1 MPYNHTHHT
10 GGSNVYGIVVIGLY
24 VVAASFAA
32 WTAWRGT
39 DRVAGAGAYLATLAV
54 LAHLGWLSTTIR
66 AEAGYA
72 LDIAD
77 SLSMFGLVVGAIG
90 ALLAF
95 RLHFRAP
102 AAILLAT
109 AAALAL
115 GTGSLSTIR
124 EATDPGWP
132 LAAHITLSAVAFGLL
147 ATAALLALVLAA
159 QEAALRSRRPA
170 KWLAALPP
178 MESMEHAVF
187 TLLTLGFISLS
198 ATLLIGALF
207 VTDLF
212 GQRLV
217 HKVVLALVA
226 WAIFGVLLLG
236 RYRFGWRGRKARR
249 LVLSGFVVLV
259 MSYFV
264 TKFVLEVLLDRHW
277 G

>member
-1 MPYNHTHHT
+1 M
-10 GGSNVYGIVVIGLY
+10 YGIVVIGLY
-24 VVAASFAA
+24 LVAASFAA
-32 WTAWRGT
+32 WIAWRGP
-39 DRVAGAGAYLATLAV
+39 DRAAGFGAWLAALAV

-66 AEAGYA
+66 AETGYA
-72 LDIAD
+72 MDIAD
-77 SLSMFGLVVGAIG
+77 SLSMFGVVVGAIG

-95 RLHFRAP
+95 RAHFRAP
-102 AAILLAT
+102 AAILLGT

-115 GTGSLSTIR
+115 GTGSLSTVR
-124 EATDPGWP
+124 ETTDPGWP
-132 LAAHITLSAVAFGLL
+132 LAAHITLSALAFGLL

-159 QEAALRSRRPA
+159 QEASLRSRRPA

-187 TLLTLGFISLS
+187 TLLALGFVALS
-198 ATLLIGALF
+198 TTLVIGALF

-217 HKVVLALVA
+217 HKVVLALIA

-236 RYRFGWRGRKARR
+236 RHRFGWRGRKARR
-249 LVLSGFVVLV
+249 LVLSGFVVLA
-259 MSYFV
+259 MSYFL
-264 TKFVLEVLLDRHW
+264 TKFILEVLLNRHW

>member
-1 MPYNHTHHT
+1 M
-10 GGSNVYGIVVIGLY
+10 YGIVVIGLY

-32 WTAWRGT
+32 WTAWRRT

-102 AAILLAT
+102 SAILLAT

-124 EATDPGWP
+124 EVTDPGWP
-132 LAAHITLSAVAFGLL
+132 LAAHITLSALAFGLL

-159 QEAALRSRRPA
+159 QEAALRSRQPA

-226 WAIFGVLLLG
+226 WAIFGALLLG

>member
-1 MPYNHTHHT
+1 M
-10 GGSNVYGIVVIGLY
+10 YGIVVIGLY

-32 WTAWRGT
+32 WTAWRRT

-54 LAHLGWLSTTIR
+54 LAHLGWLATTIR
-66 AEAGYA
+66 TGAGYA

-132 LAAHITLSAVAFGLL
+132 LAAHITLSALAFGLL

>member
-1 MPYNHTHHT
+1 M
-10 GGSNVYGIVVIGLY
+10 YGIVVIGLY

-198 ATLLIGALF
+198 STLLIGALF
-207 VTDLF
+207 VTDPF

-217 HKVVLALVA
+217 HKVVPALVA

>member
-1 MPYNHTHHT
+1 M
-10 GGSNVYGIVVIGLY
+10 YGIVVIGLY

-32 WTAWRGT
+32 WTAWRRT

-102 AAILLAT
+102 SAILLAT

-132 LAAHITLSAVAFGLL
+132 LAAHITLSALAFGLL

-159 QEAALRSRRPA
+159 QEAALRSRQPA

-226 WAIFGVLLLG
+226 WAIFGALLLG

>member
-1 MPYNHTHHT
+1 M
-10 GGSNVYGIVVIGLY
+10 YGIVVIGLY
-24 VVAASFAA
+24 MVAASFAA
-32 WTAWRGT
+32 WTAWRRT

-102 AAILLAT
+102 SAILLAT

-132 LAAHITLSAVAFGLL
+132 LAAHITLSALAFGLL

-159 QEAALRSRRPA
+159 QEAALRSRQPA

-226 WAIFGVLLLG
+226 WAIFGALLLG

>member
-1 MPYNHTHHT
+1 M
-10 GGSNVYGIVVIGLY
+10 
-24 VVAASFAA
+24 VAASFAA
-32 WTAWRGT
+32 WTAWRRT

-102 AAILLAT
+102 SAILLAT

-132 LAAHITLSAVAFGLL
+132 LAAHITLSALAFGLL
-147 ATAALLALVLAA
+147 ATAALLAIVLAA

-217 HKVVLALVA
+217 HKVVLVLALVA

>member
-1 MPYNHTHHT
+1 M
-10 GGSNVYGIVVIGLY
+10 YGIVVIGLY
-24 VVAASFAA
+24 LAAASVAA
-32 WTAWRGT
+32 WIAWRGP
-39 DRVAGAGAYLATLAV
+39 DRVAGVGAYLAATAA

-66 AEAGYA
+66 AEAGFA

-77 SLSMFGLVVGAIG
+77 SLSLFGLVVGAIG

-95 RLHFRAP
+95 RPHFRAP

-109 AAALAL
+109 AGALAL
-115 GTGSLSTIR
+115 GTGSLSTVR
-124 EATDPGWP
+124 ETTDPGWP
-132 LAAHITLSAVAFGLL
+132 LAAHITLSALAFGLL

-159 QEAALRSRRPA
+159 QEAGLRSRRPA

-178 MESMEHAVF
+178 IESMEHAVF
-187 TLLTLGFISLS
+187 TLLTLGFVALS
-198 ATLLIGALF
+198 STLLIGALF

-259 MSYFV
+259 MSYFL
-264 TKFVLEVLLDRHW
+264 TKFILEVLLNRHW

>member
-1 MPYNHTHHT
+1 
-10 GGSNVYGIVVIGLY
+10 VYGFIVIGLY
-24 VVAASFAA
+24 FVAAVLVA
-32 WTAWRGT
+32 WGAWRARDGAAAA
-39 DRVAGAGAYLATLAV
+39 RGAGPWLAALAV
-54 LAHLGWLSTTIR
+54 LAHVGWLSTTIR

-77 SLSMFGLVVGAIG
+77 SLSLFGLVVGAIG

-95 RLHFRAP
+95 RPGFRAP

-109 AAALAL
+109 AAALSL
-115 GTGSLSTIR
+115 GTGSVSTIR
-124 EATDPGWP
+124 EVTDPGWP
-132 LAAHITLSAVAFGLL
+132 LAAHITLSALAFGLM

-159 QEAALRSRRPA
+159 QEANLRSRRPA
-170 KWLAALPP
+170 QWLAALPP

-187 TLLTLGFISLS
+187 TLLTLGFIALS
-198 ATLLIGALF
+198 VTLLVGAFF

-217 HKVVLALVA
+217 HKVTLALVA
-226 WAIFGVLLLG
+226 WGIFGVLLLG

-249 LVLSGFVVLV
+249 LVLAGFGMLA
-259 MSYFV
+259 MSYLL
-264 TKFVLEVLLDRHW
+264 TKFILEVLLGRHW